1 MQQDEDSK
9 RYLRNTFKL
18 FHIFLLIK
26 NRKIWTLFSFHG
38 SFVKIIGKF
47 IYDTNKKLRER
58 LTRAN
63 ERKKVN
69 QCYNQNEDELR
80 PRSLTVEC
88 MERPPRRPRP
98 TPRHSKS
105 LKFNR
110 EQSQQSEGNYNFTS
124 GMPSEYYLWL
134 IIIKLKEGKI
144 WIVYLR
150 SLDLQ
155 QSDKITISIAWTLP
169 ISRKINVLCGLLWN
183 LHKTC
188 CIGHCFICLHWGLC

>member
-1 MQQDEDSK
+1 MSTQVQKYQIEFNVTEPSRGILLYLYRRRGAYYIFIIYLNICNKMKIKKK
-9 RYLRNTFKL
+9 RYLRNRFKL

-26 NRKIWTLFSFHG
+26 NRQSRTLFFFHG

-47 IYDTNKKLRER
+47 IYDTNKKLRDR

-110 EQSQQSEGNYNFTS
+110 EHSQQSEGNYNFTS
-124 GMPSEYYLWL
+124 GMPGEYY
-134 IIIKLKEGKI
+134 
-144 WIVYLR
+144 
-150 SLDLQ
+150 
-155 QSDKITISIAWTLP
+155 
-169 ISRKINVLCGLLWN
+169 
-183 LHKTC
+183 
-188 CIGHCFICLHWGLC
+188 